1 MDNINDVIP
10 FTISENGFFCS
21 TLVLPTNVIE
31 TLPKNGK
38 ITIPR
43 LGDTIL
49 RIWADSDFSFKIG
62 DCDFTS
68 EKCEDKYQVKFF
80 EGGLSLVGQYGG
92 NINILTNNLGKVNVE
107 FENYNDHYRGK
118 LARFNNKSYPI
129 EGGKGGEGGISGV
142 KLHSNNGDYFIG
154 HKNDP
159 GHTVNSL
166 YKLV

>member
-10 FTISENGFFCS
+10 FTISDDGFFS
-21 TLVLPTNVIE
+21 SRLVLPTDVIE

-68 EKCEDKYQVKFF
+68 EKHVDKYEVKLF
-80 EGGLSLVGQYGG
+80 EGGLPLVGQYGG

-107 FENYNDHYRGK
+107 FENYNDHYRVK
-118 LARFNNKSYPI
+118 LARFSNKSYPN
-129 EGGKGGEGGISGV
+129 EGDVSGV